1 MLVKLLTALAAALV
15 LAIGG
20 MIFLGEARQ
29 PGNASGEVSERGQ
42 TGEDIGVT
50 VLTRKPYV
58 PHATSGGPTEP
69 KKPADV
75 TPVRANGPA
84 YAMELGAAP
93 SFSALSTRFATIAGQ
108 NAEAGFDRLEP
119 HATLVET
126 DKGLEARLLV
136 GPFASQAEAEA
147 ACATLAL
154 PQGVT
159 CSAVMFDG
167 ERIARQ

>member
-1 MLVKLLTALAAALV
+1 MFVKLLTALAAALV

-29 PGNASGEVSERGQ
+29 PGAARVEASASGQ
-42 TGEDIGVT
+42 AGEDIGVT

-58 PHATSGGPTEP
+58 PHATAGTPDEP
-69 KKPADV
+69 VKPAVV
-75 TPVRANGPA
+75 TPVRASDPA

-108 NAEAGFDRLEP
+108 NAEAGFDLLEP

-136 GPFASQAEAEA
+136 GPFASRAEAEA
-147 ACATLAL
+147 TCTTLAL

-159 CSAVMFDG
+159 CNAAAFDG